1 MIEITHRCQ
10 IAELRSISL
19 RPVQFV
25 AWAEENGVKIDGIAP
40 AKFEDRGMGLVAAK
54 DIKVSF

>member
-1 MIEITHRCQ
+1 MKAALDPGEEHTK
-10 IAELRSISL
+10 
-19 RPVQFV
+19 FV